1 MTSEVRVNTLKA
13 RSGLGTV
20 SFNDSGVVVS
30 GIVTAN
36 SFVGDG
42 SNLTN
47 IPKIVVET
55 AQSVSG
61 LGTAVPFTS
70 IPSWVKR
77 ITVLL
82 TGVSTSGTSDVIV
95 QIGTSSGY
103 VSSGYIGTAIT
114 LVGGASP
121 GSSAYSSGF
130 LIRLGGAA
138 TATAVRHGRITLHTV
153 GNNIWIGDVMI
164 GLSDVIYAVVGAG
177 SLTLAGAL
185 DRIRLTTVN
194 GTDTFDAGLVN
205 IMYE

>member
-1 MTSEVRVNTLKA
+1 MPYGTLALDAISTSGNLAITGDVA
-13 RSGLGTV
+13 ASG
-20 SFNDSGVVVS
+20 
-30 GIVTAN
+30 
-36 SFVGDG
+36 
-42 SNLTN
+42 NLTVTGTIASAN
-47 IPKIVVET
+47 GTTYPLVART
-55 AQSVSG
+55 AQASTG
-61 LGTAVPFTS
+61 GTAINFTD

-77 ITVLL
+77 VTILL
-82 TGVSTSGTSDVIV
+82 TGVSTSGTSEVII

-114 LVGGASP
+114 LVGSASP

-153 GNNIWIGDVMI
+153 GSNIWIGDVMV

-177 SLTLAGAL
+177 SLTLAGTL
-185 DRIRLTTVN
+185 DRVRLTTVN
-194 GTDTFDAGLVN
+194 GTDTFDAGSVN

>member
-1 MTSEVRVNTLKA
+1 MPYGKLALDTIETSGNLAIAGNVA
-13 RSGLGTV
+13 
-20 SFNDSGVVVS
+20 
-30 GIVTAN
+30 VT
-36 SFVGDG
+36 G
-42 SNLTN
+42 NLTVTGT
-47 IPKIVVET
+47 IASAMGTTYPLVART
-55 AQSVSG
+55 AQPSTS
-61 LGTAVPFTS
+61 GTAINFTD

-77 ITVLL
+77 VTILL

-114 LVGGASP
+114 LVGSASP

-153 GNNIWIGDVMI
+153 GSNIWIGDVMV

-177 SLTLAGAL
+177 SLTLAGTL
-185 DRIRLTTVN
+185 DRVRLTTVN
-194 GTDTFDAGLVN
+194 GTDTFDAGVVN